1 MATIILVDG
10 KGKGFALTLKGAFKK
25 AQEYRDL
32 GYNARVLKKRQD
44 GFWVVKVS
52 RKTISGSTGQRAR
65 G

>member
-10 KGKGFALTLKGAFKK
+10 KGKDFALTLKGAFKK
-25 AQEYRDL
+25 AQRYRDA

-52 RKTISGSTGQRAR
+52 RKKRR
-65 G
+65 